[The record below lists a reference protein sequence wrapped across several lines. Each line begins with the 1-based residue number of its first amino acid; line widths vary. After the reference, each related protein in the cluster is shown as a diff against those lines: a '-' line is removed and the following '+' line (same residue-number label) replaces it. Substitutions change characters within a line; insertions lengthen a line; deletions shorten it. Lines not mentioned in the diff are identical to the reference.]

1 LSTAAQ
7 NDRLCVVLV
16 ATRNPLN
23 IGAAARA
30 MSNFGFRRLRV
41 VNPFEPSFREAKSAV
56 GAATVLKNAEE
67 YKSVAEAV
75 ADCTLVVGTTAIR
88 NRELH
93 HPLKRLEEGARL
105 IREKLAAGA
114 TKKSGRVA
122 ILFGSEKFGL
132 SNDDMS
138 HCHWLINIPTR
149 EENISMNL
157 GQAVAVCL
165 YELVRNSAKRAGS
178 STRHAGAS
186 EKIEIAAAADVER
199 ITMLLLEAMR
209 ESGFLN
215 RRPITDVEA
224 RMRRM
229 VRRMKLPARDTEVWL
244 GILRQIVWK
253 MRRGK
258 HLME

>member
-1 LSTAAQ
+1 MSTSDQ

-41 VNPFEPSFREAKSAV
+41 VNPYEPSFREAKSAV
-56 GAATVLKNAEE
+56 GAVALLKSAEKFDTVAD
-67 YKSVAEAV
+67 AV
-75 ADCTLVVGTTAIR
+75 ADCTLVVGTTAVR

-93 HPLKRLEEGARL
+93 QPLKRLEDGAKL
-105 IREKLAAGA
+105 IRKKLAAGA
-114 TKKSGRVA
+114 AKKDARTA
-122 ILFGSEKFGL
+122 LLFGSEKFGL

-165 YELVRNSAKRAGS
+165 YELVRKDAG
-178 STRHAGAS
+178 HAGARRQAAKA
-186 EKIEIAAAADVER
+186 EKIEIAPAADVER
-199 ITMLLLEAMR
+199 ITMLLLDAMR

-229 VRRMKLPARDTEVWL
+229 VRRMKVPARDTEVWL

-253 MRRGK
+253 LGRGK
-258 HLME
+258 HPIE